1 MRGASARARGE
12 VQTVSGPTLEGQ
24 TAIVTGG
31 ARGIGL
37 GIARR
42 LAAEGCRIALWDLDF
57 GQFDAAAAGFEPA
70 DRRTVDVADLAAVEQ
85 AYAASAAALGEVT
98 ILVNNA
104 GINGP
109 VAPVWEYP
117 APAWDRVLAVDLTG
131 VFYCCR
137 TAVPAMRARGYG
149 RIVNVASM
157 AGKEGNAGIAAY
169 AAAKAGVI
177 GFTKSL
183 ARELVGSGVLVNAI
197 APVITETDLMK
208 EMTTEHIAA
217 ARARIPMNRFLTV
230 PEIAAMV
237 AWIASPECSFTTGF
251 VFDLSGGRA
260 TY

>member
-1 MRGASARARGE
+1 MKPA
-12 VQTVSGPTLEGQ
+12 LEGQ
-24 TAIVTGG
+24 AAIVTGG

-42 LAAEGCRIALWDLDF
+42 LADDGCRVALWDVDIAA
-57 GQFDAAAAGFEPA
+57 FDAEVAGFAPA
-70 DRRTVDVADLAAVEQ
+70 HLQAVNVADLAAVEH
-85 AYAASAAALGEVT
+85 AVAATEKAMGRID
-98 ILVNNA
+98 ILINNA

-109 VAPVWEYP
+109 VAPTWEYP
-117 APAWDRVLAVDLTG
+117 PEAWDKVLAVDLTG

-137 TAVPAMRARGYG
+137 AAVPGMRARGYG
-149 RIVNVASM
+149 RIVNVASI
-157 AGKEGNAGIAAY
+157 AGKEGSPGIGAY

-183 ARELVGSGVLVNAI
+183 ARELVDTGVLVNAI
-197 APVITETDLMK
+197 APVITETDLFK
-208 EMTTEHIAA
+208 EMTAEHIAN
-217 ARARIPMNRFLTV
+217 ARGKIPMNRFLRV

>member
-1 MRGASARARGE
+1 MTS
-12 VQTVSGPTLEGQ
+12 TLEGR

-31 ARGIGL
+31 ARGIGR

-42 LAAEGCRIALWDLDF
+42 LADEGCRVALWDVDVAA
-57 GQFDAAAAGFEPA
+57 FDAQAAGFAPA
-70 DRRTVDVADLAAVEQ
+70 DLQSVNVADIAAVER
-85 AYAASAAALGEVT
+85 AFAATEAALGRVD

-104 GINGP
+104 GVSGP
-109 VAPVWEYP
+109 VAPTWEYP
-117 APAWDRVLAVDLTG
+117 LDAWDRVLAVDLTG

-137 TAVPAMRARGYG
+137 VAVPGMRARGHG
-149 RIVNVASM
+149 RIVNVASIV
-157 AGKEGNAGIAAY
+157 GKEGTPGIAAY

-183 ARELVGSGVLVNAI
+183 ARELVDCGVLVNAV
-197 APVITETDLMK
+197 APAITETDLLK
-208 EMTTEHIAA
+208 EMTAEHIAS
-217 ARARIPMNRFLTV
+217 ARSKIPMNRFLRI

-237 AWIASPECSFTTGF
+237 AWIAGPECSFTTGF